1 MHKEDIR
8 EVRAGQCGSCG
19 LRMFFWGL
27 DGSGVTCVKC
37 GAEHEV
43 EVDAA
48 LDLSSGEKRE
58 VVMLVPVERAKD
70 ADVSEN

>member
-1 MHKEDIR
+1 
-8 EVRAGQCGSCG
+8 
-19 LRMFFWGL
+19 MFFWGL